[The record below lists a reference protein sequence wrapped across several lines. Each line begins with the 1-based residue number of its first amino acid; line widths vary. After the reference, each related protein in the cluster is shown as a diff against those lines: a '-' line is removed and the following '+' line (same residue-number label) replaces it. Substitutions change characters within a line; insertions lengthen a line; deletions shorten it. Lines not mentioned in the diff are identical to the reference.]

1 MQLNPTVVTPL
12 LVARL
17 REASPPVAQTE
28 MNSVTKAAKH
38 WELVLDDIFAKITDE
53 NSQESVQLGP

>member
-28 MNSVTKAAKH
+28 INSVKEAIKN
-38 WELVLDDIFAKITDE
+38 WELVLVDIVD
-53 NSQESVQLGP
+53 